1 MIDRYIDRYVIA
13 MENTPKPRIF
23 LLREKKNI
31 TTHISI

>member
-23 LLREKKNI
+23 LLREKKI
-31 TTHISI
+31 